1 MGENPR
7 RTPSL
12 ELLSNKGDQ
21 QLSSS
26 KDWNFQPSLE
36 LFFWFQVDCSHIYLR
51 QKLN

>member
-1 MGENPR
+1 MGSPKRRKHEIKDLNPSPATQSKSCKEMGENPR

-26 KDWNFQPSLE
+26 KD
-36 LFFWFQVDCSHIYLR
+36 
-51 QKLN
+51 